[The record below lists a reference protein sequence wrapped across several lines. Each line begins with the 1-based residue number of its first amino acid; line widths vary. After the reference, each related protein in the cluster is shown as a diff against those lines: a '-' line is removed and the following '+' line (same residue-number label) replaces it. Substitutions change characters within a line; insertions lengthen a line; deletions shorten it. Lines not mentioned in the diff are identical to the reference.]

1 MRRGRRARSPA
12 IRIERRRYLIT
23 CTIPLHS
30 CEVDALRLKDLKKI
44 LLLRD
49 PRAEQAAMRLG
60 LIQGQRDYTRFII
73 LARARTGSNYLRT
86 LLRSHPSVIVS
97 NEILRE
103 TAVID
108 GAVVK
113 EPGIDWSCRDYWTTP
128 EILASR
134 ETRPVAFLENTVFRA
149 FRPHVKAVGFKL
161 FYNHACAAP
170 RSDIWPWLEADRA
183 IHVLHLKR
191 RNLLRVHLS
200 FVQAARTDRW
210 HDMEGR
216 PSVQEPVR
224 LDAAECLACFE
235 QTRAWETEADQRF
248 SAHPKLEVTYEA
260 LTCPDTGISRDI
272 QSFLHLEVMALR
284 PRTHKQSRLPLPEAI
299 LNYPELKA
307 RFAGTPWSS
316 FFDE

>member
-1 MRRGRRARSPA
+1 M
-12 IRIERRRYLIT
+12 
-23 CTIPLHS
+23 
-30 CEVDALRLKDLKKI
+30 RLKDLKKI

-49 PRAEQAAMRLG
+49 PRAEHAAMRMG

-103 TAVID
+103 TAMID

-113 EPGIDWSCRDYWTTP
+113 EPRIDWSCRHYWTTP
-128 EILASR
+128 EILALR
-134 ETRPVAFLENTVFRA
+134 ETRPLEFLENTVFRA
-149 FRPHVKAVGFKL
+149 FRPHVRAVGFKL
-161 FYNHACAAP
+161 FYNHARVAP
-170 RSDIWPWLEADRA
+170 RCDIWPWIEANRS

-200 FVQAARTDRW
+200 FVQAARSDQW
-210 HDMEGR
+210 HDMVGR
-216 PSVQEPVR
+216 PSIQEPVR

-235 QTRAWETEADQRF
+235 QTRAWEAEADLRF
-248 SAHPKLEVTYEA
+248 SGHPKLEVIYET
-260 LTCPDTGISRDI
+260 LTHPDTGISRDI
-272 QSFLHLEVMALR
+272 QSFLHLDVVELR
-284 PRTHKQSRLPLPEAI
+284 PKTHKQSRLPLPEAI
-299 LNYPELKA
+299 LNYSELKS
-307 RFAGTPWSS
+307 RFASTPWSS